1 MIHTQPRLLPAG
13 DSALLIEFADEIDD
27 SVNDRVH
34 TLAHA
39 LHAQS
44 CPEIRDLVPAYSSL
58 LVCYDPRRASFAK
71 MHALLQSAT
80 ESLQTYTPP
89 EPRLVEIPTRY
100 GGEFGSDLAFVA
112 QHNGIPEAAVI
123 RLHTSVVYRVYFVG
137 FAPGFAYLGS
147 VSEQIAA
154 PRMETPRTRVPA
166 GSIGIAGRQTGIYP
180 METPGGWRIIGR
192 TALPLFDPDRD
203 PPTLLRPGDR
213 VRFVAMKSDADECK
227 WTRTKQHASRSSASN
242 DSFKC

>member
-1 MIHTQPRLLPAG
+1 MIHSQPRLLPAG

-34 TLAHA
+34 ALAHA
-39 LHAQS
+39 LRTETR
-44 CPEIRDLVPAYSSL
+44 PEILDLVPAYSSL
-58 LVCYDPRRASFAK
+58 LVCYDPRRVSFTE
-71 MHALLQSAT
+71 MCALLQRAL

-89 EPRLVEIPTRY
+89 EPRLVEIPTQY
-100 GGEFGSDLAFVA
+100 GGEFGPDLAFVA
-112 QHNGIPEAAVI
+112 QRNIIAEDDVI

-147 VSEQIAA
+147 VPEQIAV

-166 GSIGIAGRQTGIYP
+166 GSVGIAGRQTGIYP

-192 TALPLFDPDRD
+192 TALLLFDPNCD
-203 PPTLLRPGDR
+203 PPAFLRPGDH
-213 VRFVAMKSDADECK
+213 VQFVPI
-227 WTRTKQHASRSSASN
+227 
-242 DSFKC
+242 